1 VIDGVS
7 VEKITPDTSTEPISK
22 TTGLT
27 LADGTKLVLDFVG
40 TNRVSY
46 LRYSGH
52 YLSGI
57 VSGATCPAFVSGVGA
72 LYAPPR
78 GTFVSLQ

>member
-7 VEKITPDTSTEPISK
+7 VEKVTLDASTAQISK

-27 LADGTKLVLDFVG
+27 LAGEAKLVLDFVG
-40 TNRVSY
+40 TNQVSY

-57 VSGATCPAFVSGVGA
+57 VSSTTCPAFVSGVGA
-72 LYAPPR
+72 LYAPAR
-78 GTFVSLQ
+78 GTLVSVR